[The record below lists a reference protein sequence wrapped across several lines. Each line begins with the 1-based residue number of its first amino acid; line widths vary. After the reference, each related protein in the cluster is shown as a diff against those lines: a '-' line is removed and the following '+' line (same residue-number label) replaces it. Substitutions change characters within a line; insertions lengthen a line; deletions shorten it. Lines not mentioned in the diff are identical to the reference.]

1 MLGKYLCWKFPTLK
15 LNPLFLVWG
24 ERGNFQKLQKKLK
37 NDKYDLGLEILKHG
51 PNISR
56 AWDKVYLT
64 IASLIFAGNHAI
76 FKTSIGKETK
86 VSSLECTYLSFN
98 VIFVNGN
105 VAGLKW
111 NCLYI
116 LGKYWFY
123 FKVWFF
129 FFQFNLFRCYNN
141 FLFGILR
148 DYL

>member
-1 MLGKYLCWKFPTLK
+1 MKGATFK
-15 LNPLFLVWG
+15 
-24 ERGNFQKLQKKLK
+24 NFK
-37 NDKYDLGLEILKHG
+37 NEKYDPGYEILNHG

-105 VAGLKW
+105 VAGLK
-111 NCLYI
+111 
-116 LGKYWFY
+116 
-123 FKVWFF
+123 
-129 FFQFNLFRCYNN
+129 
-141 FLFGILR
+141 
-148 DYL
+148 